1 MTKCS
6 TAARFRSTCSI
17 PAPTSGSRN
26 RRRTSKA
33 RGNGERLRCAI
44 FNISYCSSALFQ
56 GMATSAEGSKPAVKV
71 FVATTVMLT
80 FISFW
85 RASAIVLADL
95 ASSAYYAGG
104 DAEKVIGKSAPWF
117 ILGVML
123 FSYAVRALYIESSS
137 MFVRGGVYRVV
148 KEAMGGTLAKFSV
161 SALLFDYVLTGPIS
175 AVSAGQY
182 LAGFIKDMGDY
193 FHRPLH
199 FSDDHFAAGL
209 AVLVVF
215 YFWWKNTQGM
225 HESSQ
230 KALQI
235 MIITTVMVVILIIWC
250 TITVLRAPIQLPPS
264 PLQPG
269 VIPLNKESLGWLN
282 GTWFAHLTWI
292 ILFVGFGHSVL
303 AMSGEETLAQVN
315 REIEHPKLK
324 NLEKTGLVIFVYS
337 LLFTSLV
344 SVFAVMMIPDKV
356 RPDYFA
362 NLIGGI
368 AMYLAGPI
376 VLKLLFHGFVV
387 VVGVL
392 ILAGAQ
398 NTSIVGANGVLNR
411 VAEDGVLTDWFQKP
425 QPKYGTSY
433 RIINMIVGMQLLTI
447 ILSKGNVYVLAGL
460 YAFGVI
466 WSFALKSLAVLVLRY
481 TEPENR
487 QWKVP
492 GNVHVGGKEVPLGL
506 ILISAVLLITALV
519 NLFTKSEATI
529 AGVTFSAVFF
539 ALFTYSEHRVA
550 KERHGKPE
558 NLDQFRVYGNQ
569 ELGSGALGVR
579 PGNILVAVRDP
590 RNLYYL
596 RDVLRNTDTNRQ
608 DVVVMTARLYHRE
621 HSFSGSAVVEAS
633 QVFDHY
639 EQELFTAAVAV
650 AEKEGKPVS
659 LLVVPA
665 TDVFEAIIVTAQRLD
680 ASRIVCGFSNKLTPD
695 EQAKSLGDAW
705 ERLPEPRPRLIL
717 EIHEPN
723 GKIHE
728 YPLGPHAPRMRTQDL
743 ELMHKVWL
751 DITSD
756 PKYCGAHHYHIVAVA
771 LEELRREL
779 NSDQRS
785 EILQKLLDEMH
796 RDEAP
801 GRG

>member
-1 MTKCS
+1 
-6 TAARFRSTCSI
+6 
-17 PAPTSGSRN
+17 
-26 RRRTSKA
+26 
-33 RGNGERLRCAI
+33 
-44 FNISYCSSALFQ
+44 
-56 GMATSAEGSKPAVKV
+56 MATSVEGTKPAVKV

-85 RASAIVLADL
+85 RASAIVLSDL

-117 ILGVML
+117 ILAVML

-182 LAGFIKDMGDY
+182 LAGFIKDIGVY
-193 FHRPLH
+193 LHRPLN

-209 AVLVVF
+209 AIIVVI
-215 YFWWKNTQGM
+215 YFWWKNTQGI

-235 MIITTVMVVILIIWC
+235 MVITTVMVVILIIWC

-269 VIPLNKESLGWLN
+269 IIPINKDSLGWLN
-282 GTWFAHLTWI
+282 GTFFAHLTWI
-292 ILFVGFGHSVL
+292 LLFVGFGHSVL

-324 NLEKTGLVIFVYS
+324 NLEKTGLVIFLYS

-344 SVFAVMMIPDKV
+344 SFFAVMIIPDSV
-356 RPDYFA
+356 RPNFFA

-368 AMYLAGPI
+368 AMYLVGPTS
-376 VLKLLFHGFVV
+376 VKLLFHGFVV
-387 VVGVL
+387 LVGVL

-411 VAEDGVLTDWFQKP
+411 VAEDGVLTSWFQKP
-425 QPKYGTSY
+425 HNRYGTSY
-433 RIINMIVGMQLLTI
+433 RIINLIVGMQLLTI
-447 ILSKGNVYVLAGL
+447 FLSLGNVYVLAAL

-466 WSFALKSLAVLVLRY
+466 WSFAMKSMAVLVLRF
-481 TEPENR
+481 TEPGNR
-487 QWKVP
+487 EWKVP
-492 GNVHVGGKEVPLGL
+492 GNLHIGKTEIPIGL
-506 ILISAVLLITALV
+506 IAISAVLFITAVV
-519 NLFTKSEATI
+519 NLFTKYEATI
-529 AGVTFSAVFF
+529 AGLIFSAAFF
-539 ALFTYSEHRVA
+539 TIFTVSERHVA
-550 KERHGKPE
+550 RERHGKPE
-558 NLDQFRVYGNQ
+558 QLDQFRVYGNQ
-569 ELGSGALGVR
+569 ELGSGAMGVR
-579 PGNILVAVRDP
+579 PGNVLVAVRDP

-596 RDVLRNTDTNRQ
+596 RHILSHTNTMKQ
-608 DVVVMTARLYHRE
+608 DVVVMSARLYHRE
-621 HSFSGSAVVEAS
+621 HTFSGSTVFDAT

-650 AEKEGKPVS
+650 AEKEGKPIH

-665 TDVFEAIIVTAQRLD
+665 TDVFEAIMVTAQRLD
-680 ASRIVCGFSNKLTPD
+680 SSRVVCGLSNKLTSD
-695 EQAKSLGDAW
+695 EQAKLTGDAW
-705 ERLPEPRPRLIL
+705 ERLPEPRPRLNL
-717 EIHEPN
+717 EVCAPD
-723 GKIHE
+723 GSVRE
-728 YPLGPHAPRMRTQDL
+728 YALGPHTPRMRPQDV
-743 ELMHKVWL
+743 ELMHKLWL
-751 DITSD
+751 DITTD
-756 PKYCGAHHYHIVAVA
+756 PKFAGAHHYHIVALA
-771 LEELRREL
+771 LEELKREL
-779 NSDQRS
+779 STEQRAQLL
-785 EILQKLLDEMH
+785 EKLHDEMNH
-796 RDEAP
+796 P
-801 GRG
+801 GQQ

>member
-1 MTKCS
+1 M
-6 TAARFRSTCSI
+6 
-17 PAPTSGSRN
+17 
-26 RRRTSKA
+26 RR
-33 RGNGERLRCAI
+33 
-44 FNISYCSSALFQ
+44 
-56 GMATSAEGSKPAVKV
+56 PAVKV

-117 ILGVML
+117 ILAVML
-123 FSYAVRALYIESSS
+123 FSYCVRALYIESSS

-182 LAGFIKDMGDY
+182 LAGFIEDIGKY
-193 FHRPLH
+193 VHHPLVFSEDH
-199 FSDDHFAAGL
+199 FSAGF
-209 AVLVVF
+209 AVLIVL
-215 YFWWKNTQGM
+215 YFWWKNIQGI
-225 HESSQ
+225 HESSE

-235 MIITTVMVVILIIWC
+235 MIVTTVMVVILIIWC
-250 TITVLRAPIQLPPS
+250 TITVFRAPVQLPPN
-264 PLQPG
+264 PLHPG
-269 VIPLNKESLGWLN
+269 VVPLNKESLGWLN
-282 GTWFAHLTWI
+282 GNWISHFTWI
-292 ILFVGFGHSVL
+292 IMFVGFGHSVL

-324 NLEKTGLVIFVYS
+324 NLEKTGLVIFIYS

-344 SVFAVMMIPDKV
+344 SFFAVMIIPDKV

-368 AMYLAGPI
+368 AMYLVGPTM
-376 VLKLLFHGFVV
+376 LKLFFHGFVV
-387 VVGVL
+387 LVGVL

-425 QPKYGTSY
+425 QRRFGTSY
-433 RIINMIVGMQLLTI
+433 RIINLIVGLQLLTI
-447 ILSKGNVYVLAGL
+447 ILSRGNVYVLAGL

-492 GNVHVGGKEVPLGL
+492 GNFHIGGREVPLGL

-519 NLFTKSEATI
+519 NLFTKSEATV

-539 ALFTYSEHRVA
+539 AIFTYSEHRVT
-550 KERHGKPE
+550 KQRHGKPE

-596 RDVLRNTDTNRQ
+596 RDILRTTDTNRQ

-659 LLVVPA
+659 LLVVPS

-680 ASRIVCGFSNKLTPD
+680 SSRIVCGVSNKLTSD
-695 EQAKSLGDAW
+695 EQARLTGDAW
-705 ERLPEPRPRLIL
+705 ERLAEPRPRLTL
-717 EIHEPN
+717 EVHEAN
-723 GKIHE
+723 GKIRE
-728 YPLGPHAPRMRTQDL
+728 YPLGPHAPRMRPQDL
-743 ELMHKVWL
+743 ELMHSVWL

-756 PKYCGAHHYHIVAVA
+756 PKYCGAHHYHIVALA

-779 NSDQRS
+779 NSDVRA
-785 EILQKLLDEMH
+785 ELLAKLLDEMH
-796 RDEAP
+796 RDETP
-801 GRG
+801 GRS

>member
-1 MTKCS
+1 
-6 TAARFRSTCSI
+6 
-17 PAPTSGSRN
+17 
-26 RRRTSKA
+26 
-33 RGNGERLRCAI
+33 
-44 FNISYCSSALFQ
+44 
-56 GMATSAEGSKPAVKV
+56 MATSVEGSKPAIKV

-85 RASAIVLADL
+85 RASAIVLSDL

-148 KEAMGGTLAKFSV
+148 KEAMGGGLAKFSV

-182 LAGFIKDMGDY
+182 LAGFIKDMGLY
-193 FHRPLH
+193 LHRPLN

-209 AVLVVF
+209 AIIVVV

-235 MIITTVMVVILIIWC
+235 MAITTVMVVILLIWC
-250 TITVLRAPIQLPPS
+250 AITVLRSPIQLPPN
-264 PLQPG
+264 PLHAG
-269 VIPLNKESLGWLN
+269 VVPLNKESLGWLN
-282 GTWFAHLTWI
+282 TSWFFHLPLAVITSI
-292 ILFVGFGHSVL
+292 VVFVGFGHSVL

-324 NLEKTGLVIFVYS
+324 NLEKTGLVIFIYS

-344 SVFAVMMIPDKV
+344 SFFAVMIIPDSV

-368 AMYLAGPI
+368 AMYLVGPTS
-376 VLKLLFHGFVV
+376 LKLLFHGFVV
-387 VVGVL
+387 LVGVL

-411 VAEDGVLTDWFQKP
+411 VAEDGVLTSWFQKP
-425 QPKYGTSY
+425 HNRFGTSY
-433 RIINMIVGMQLLTI
+433 RIINLIVGLQVLTI
-447 ILSKGNVYVLAGL
+447 VLSRGNVYLLAAL

-466 WSFALKSLAVLVLRY
+466 WSFAMKSIAVLVLRF
-481 TEPENR
+481 TEPGNR
-487 QWKVP
+487 AWKVP
-492 GNVHVGGKEVPLGL
+492 GNLHIGKTEVPVGL
-506 ILISAVLLITALV
+506 ILISAVLLITAVV
-519 NLFTKSEATI
+519 NLFTKYQATI
-529 AGVTFSAVFF
+529 AGVIFSAVFF
-539 ALFTYSEHRVA
+539 TIFTLSERHVT

-558 NLDQFRVYGNQ
+558 QLDQFRVYGNQ
-569 ELGSGALGVR
+569 ELGSGAMGVR
-579 PGNILVAVRDP
+579 SGNILVAVRDP

-596 RDVLRNTDTNRQ
+596 RQVLAHTNTLKQ
-608 DVVVMTARLYHRE
+608 DVVVMSARLYHRE
-621 HSFSGSAVVEAS
+621 PSFGGGSVMEAS

-650 AEKEGKPVS
+650 AEKEGKPIS

-665 TDVFEAIIVTAQRLD
+665 TDVFEAIMVTAQRLD
-680 ASRIVCGFSNKLTPD
+680 SVRVVCGLSNKLTAD
-695 EQAKSLGDAW
+695 EQAKLTGDAW
-705 ERLPEPRPRLIL
+705 ERMSEPRPRVCL
-717 EIHEPN
+717 EVYAPD
-723 GKIHE
+723 GTARE
-728 YPLGPHAPRMRTQDL
+728 YMIGPHTPRLRAQDVD
-743 ELMHKVWL
+743 LMHKLWL
-751 DITSD
+751 NITTD
-756 PKYCGAHHYHIVAVA
+756 PKFAGAHHYHIVALA
-771 LEELRREL
+771 LEELQREL
-779 NSDQRS
+779 STEQRTQL
-785 EILQKLLDEMH
+785 LQKLQEEIN
-796 RDEAP
+796 RSGNEP
-801 GRG
+801 TRPS

>member
-1 MTKCS
+1 
-6 TAARFRSTCSI
+6 
-17 PAPTSGSRN
+17 
-26 RRRTSKA
+26 
-33 RGNGERLRCAI
+33 
-44 FNISYCSSALFQ
+44 
-56 GMATSAEGSKPAVKV
+56 MATSSKLGKPGIKV

-85 RASAIVLADL
+85 RASAIVLSDL

-182 LAGFIKDMGDY
+182 LAGFIKDMGVY
-193 FHRPLH
+193 LHRPLH

-209 AVLVVF
+209 AVLVVA

-235 MIITTVMVVILIIWC
+235 MAITTVMVVILLIWC
-250 TITVLRAPIQLPPS
+250 TITVLRAPIVLPPN
-264 PLQPG
+264 PLHPG
-269 VIPLNKESLGWLN
+269 VVPLNKESLGWLN
-282 GTWFAHLTWI
+282 GTFFGHVMWI
-292 ILFVGFGHSVL
+292 IVFVGFGHSVL

-324 NLEKTGLVIFVYS
+324 NLEKTGLVIFIYS

-344 SVFAVMMIPDKV
+344 SFFAVMIIPDSV

-368 AMYLAGPI
+368 AMYLAGPTS
-376 VLKLLFHGFVV
+376 LKLLFHGFVV
-387 VVGVL
+387 LVGVL

-411 VAEDGVLTDWFQKP
+411 VAEDGVLTSWFQKP
-425 QPKYGTSY
+425 HNRYGTSY
-433 RIINMIVGMQLLTI
+433 RIINLIVGMQFI
-447 ILSKGNVYVLAGL
+447 VIFLSLGNVYVLAAL

-466 WSFALKSLAVLVLRY
+466 WSFAMKSIAVLVLRF
-481 TEPENR
+481 TEPGKR
-487 QWKVP
+487 AWKVP
-492 GNVHVGGKEVPLGL
+492 GNLHIGKREIPVGLA
-506 ILISAVLLITALV
+506 LISAVLLITAVV
-519 NLFTKSEATI
+519 NLFTKYQATI
-529 AGVTFSAVFF
+529 AGVIFSAFF
-539 ALFTYSEHRVA
+539 FTIFTLSERHVA

-558 NLDQFRVYGNQ
+558 QLDQFRVYGNQ
-569 ELGSGALGVR
+569 DLGSGAMGVR
-579 PGNILVAVRDP
+579 EGNILVAVRDP

-596 RDVLRNTDTNRQ
+596 RQVLQHTNTGKQ
-608 DVVVMTARLYHRE
+608 DVVVMSARMYHRE
-621 HSFSGSAVVEAS
+621 HSFSGSAVLEAS

-650 AEKEGKPVS
+650 AEKEGKPIS

-665 TDVFEAIIVTAQRLD
+665 TDVFEAIMVTAQRLD
-680 ASRIVCGFSNKLTPD
+680 SARVICGLSNKLSAD
-695 EQAKSLGDAW
+695 EQAKLTGDAW
-705 ERLPEPRPRLIL
+705 ERMPEPRPRLTL
-717 EIHEPN
+717 EVAAPDGTIR
-723 GKIHE
+723 E
-728 YPLGPHAPRMRTQDL
+728 YTIGPHSPRLRPQDC
-743 ELMHKVWL
+743 ELMHELWL
-751 DITSD
+751 NITTD
-756 PKYCGAHHYHIVAVA
+756 PKFAGAHHYHIVALA
-771 LEELRREL
+771 LEELKREL
-779 NSDQRS
+779 STEQRTQL
-785 EILQKLLDEMH
+785 LQKLLEEM
-796 RDEAP
+796 
-801 GRG
+801 GRANDGTKPLG

>member
-1 MTKCS
+1 MS
-6 TAARFRSTCSI
+6 TAPDST
-17 PAPTSGSRN
+17 
-26 RRRTSKA
+26 
-33 RGNGERLRCAI
+33 
-44 FNISYCSSALFQ
+44 
-56 GMATSAEGSKPAVKV
+56 KPAVKV

-85 RASAIVLADL
+85 RASAIVLSDL

-117 ILGVML
+117 ILAVML

-182 LAGFIKDMGDY
+182 LAGFIKDIGVY
-193 FHRPLH
+193 LHRPLN

-209 AVLVVF
+209 AVIIVF
-215 YFWWKNTQGM
+215 YFWWKNTQGI

-250 TITVLRAPIQLPPS
+250 TLTVLRAPVQLPPN
-264 PLQPG
+264 PLHAG

-282 GTWFAHLTWI
+282 GTWFSHITWI

-344 SVFAVMMIPDKV
+344 SFFAVMIIPDKV

-368 AMYLAGPI
+368 AMYLVGPTS
-376 VLKLLFHGFVV
+376 LKLLFHGFVV
-387 VVGVL
+387 LVGVL

-411 VAEDGVLTDWFQKP
+411 VAEDGVLTSWFQRP
-425 QPKYGTSY
+425 HNRYGTSY
-433 RIINMIVGMQLLTI
+433 RIINLIVGMQLLTI
-447 ILSKGNVYVLAGL
+447 VLSLGNVYVLAAL

-466 WSFALKSLAVLVLRY
+466 WSFATKSLAVLVLRF

-487 QWKVP
+487 EWKVP
-492 GNVHVGGKEVPLGL
+492 GNLQIGKTEIPVGL
-506 ILISAVLLITALV
+506 ILISAVLFITAIV
-519 NLFTKSEATI
+519 NLFTKYQATI
-529 AGVTFSAVFF
+529 AGVIFSAAFF
-539 ALFTYSEHRVA
+539 TIFTISERHVA

-558 NLDQFRVYGNQ
+558 QLDQFRVYGNQ
-569 ELGSGALGVR
+569 ELGSGAMGVR
-579 PGNILVAVRDP
+579 PGNVLVAVRDP

-596 RDVLRNTDTNRQ
+596 RHVLSHTNTAKQ
-608 DVVVMTARLYHRE
+608 DVVVMSARLYHRE
-621 HSFSGSAVVEAS
+621 HTFGGNTVLEAS

-650 AEKEGKPVS
+650 AEKEGKPIH

-665 TDVFEAIIVTAQRLD
+665 TDVFEAIMVTAQRLD
-680 ASRIVCGFSNKLTPD
+680 SSRVICGLSNKLTAD
-695 EQAKSLGDAW
+695 EQAKLTGDAW
-705 ERLPEPRPRLIL
+705 ERLPEPRPRLTL
-717 EIHEPN
+717 EVCAPDGTIR
-723 GKIHE
+723 E
-728 YPLGPHAPRMRTQDL
+728 YALGPHTPRMRPQDV
-743 ELMHKVWL
+743 ELMHRLWL
-751 DITSD
+751 NITAD
-756 PKYCGAHHYHIVAVA
+756 PKFAGAHHYHVMALA
-771 LEELRREL
+771 LEELQREL
-779 NSDQRS
+779 NTEQRAQL
-785 EILQKLLDEMH
+785 LQKLQDEIN
-796 RDEAP
+796 RSKP
-801 GRG
+801 S

>member
-1 MTKCS
+1 
-6 TAARFRSTCSI
+6 
-17 PAPTSGSRN
+17 
-26 RRRTSKA
+26 
-33 RGNGERLRCAI
+33 
-44 FNISYCSSALFQ
+44 
-56 GMATSAEGSKPAVKV
+56 MATTVEGSKPVIKV

-85 RASAIVLADL
+85 RASAIVLSDL

-117 ILGVML
+117 ILAVML

-182 LAGFIKDMGDY
+182 LAGFIKDMGVY
-193 FHRPLH
+193 LHRPLH

-209 AVLVVF
+209 AVIVVA

-235 MIITTVMVVILIIWC
+235 MAITTVMVVILLIWC
-250 TITVLRAPIQLPPS
+250 TITVLRAPIQLPPN
-264 PLQPG
+264 PLHAG

-282 GTWFAHLTWI
+282 GTWFSHITWI

-344 SVFAVMMIPDKV
+344 SFFAVMIIPDKV

-368 AMYLAGPI
+368 AMYLVGPTS
-376 VLKLLFHGFVV
+376 LKLLFHGFVV
-387 VVGVL
+387 LVGVL

-411 VAEDGVLTDWFQKP
+411 VAEDGVLTSWFQKP
-425 QPKYGTSY
+425 HDRFGTSY
-433 RIINMIVGMQLLTI
+433 RIINLIVGMQLLTI
-447 ILSKGNVYVLAGL
+447 FLSLGNVYVLAAL

-466 WSFALKSLAVLVLRY
+466 WSFAMKSIAVLVLRF
-481 TEPENR
+481 TEPGNR
-487 QWKVP
+487 AWKVP
-492 GNVHVGGKEVPLGL
+492 GNLHIGKTEIPVGL
-506 ILISAVLLITALV
+506 ILISAVLLVTAVV
-519 NLFTKSEATI
+519 NLFTKYQATI
-529 AGVTFSAVFF
+529 AGVIFSGVFF
-539 ALFTYSEHRVA
+539 TIFTISERHVT

-558 NLDQFRVYGNQ
+558 QLDQFRVYGNQ
-569 ELGSGALGVR
+569 ELGSGAMGVR
-579 PGNILVAVRDP
+579 TGNILVAVRDP

-596 RDVLRNTDTNRQ
+596 RHILGHTDTNKQ
-608 DVVVMTARLYHRE
+608 DVVVMSARLYHRE
-621 HSFSGSAVVEAS
+621 HSFSGSAVMEAS

-650 AEKEGKPVS
+650 AEKEGKPIS

-665 TDVFEAIIVTAQRLD
+665 TDVFEAIMVTAQRLGS
-680 ASRIVCGFSNKLTPD
+680 SRVICGLSNKLTSD
-695 EQAKSLGDAW
+695 EQAKLTGDAW
-705 ERLPEPRPRLIL
+705 ERLPEPRPRITL
-717 EIHEPN
+717 EVCAPD
-723 GKIHE
+723 GTVRE
-728 YPLGPHAPRMRTQDL
+728 YAIGPHNPRLRPQDV
-743 ELMHKVWL
+743 ELMHKLWL
-751 DITSD
+751 NITTD
-756 PKYCGAHHYHIVAVA
+756 PKFAGTHHYHIVALA
-771 LEELRREL
+771 LEELQREL
-779 NSDQRS
+779 NTDQRA
-785 EILQKLLDEMH
+785 ELLQKLQEEMH
-796 RDEAP
+796 RSDTN
-801 GRG
+801 

>member
-1 MTKCS
+1 
-6 TAARFRSTCSI
+6 
-17 PAPTSGSRN
+17 
-26 RRRTSKA
+26 
-33 RGNGERLRCAI
+33 
-44 FNISYCSSALFQ
+44 
-56 GMATSAEGSKPAVKV
+56 MATSAEGAKPAVRV

-85 RASAIVLADL
+85 RASAIVLSDL

-117 ILGVML
+117 ILAVML

-182 LAGFIKDMGDY
+182 MAGFVKDLGIY
-193 FHRPLH
+193 FFHRQLN

-209 AVLVVF
+209 AVIIVT
-215 YFWWKNTQGM
+215 YFWWKNTQGI

-235 MIITTVMVVILIIWC
+235 MAITTVMVVILILWC
-250 TITVLRAPIQLPPS
+250 SITVLRAPVQLPPS
-264 PLQPG
+264 PLHAG

-282 GTWFAHLTWI
+282 GTWFGHITWI

-324 NLEKTGLVIFVYS
+324 NLEKTGLVIFIYS

-344 SVFAVMMIPDKV
+344 SFFAVMIIPDNV

-368 AMYLAGPI
+368 AMYLVGPTS
-376 VLKLLFHGFVV
+376 LKLLFHGFVV
-387 VVGVL
+387 LVGVL

-411 VAEDGVLTDWFQKP
+411 VAEDGVLTSWFQKP
-425 QPKYGTSY
+425 HHRYGTSF
-433 RIINMIVGMQLLTI
+433 RIINLIVGMQLLTI
-447 ILSKGNVYVLAGL
+447 FLSLGNVYVLAAL

-466 WSFALKSLAVLVLRY
+466 WSFAMKSLAVLVLRF
-481 TEPENR
+481 TEPGNR
-487 QWKVP
+487 EWKVP
-492 GNVHVGGKEVPLGL
+492 GNLHIGKTEIPIGL
-506 ILISAVLLITALV
+506 IAISGVLFVTAIV
-519 NLFTKSEATI
+519 NLFTKYEATI
-529 AGVTFSAVFF
+529 AGVIFSAVFF
-539 ALFTYSEHRVA
+539 TIFTLSEHHVA

-558 NLDQFRVYGNQ
+558 QLDQFRVYGNQ
-569 ELGSGALGVR
+569 ELGSGAMGVR
-579 PGNILVAVRDP
+579 QGNVLVAVRDP

-596 RDVLRNTDTNRQ
+596 RHVLGHTNTVKQ
-608 DVVVMTARLYHRE
+608 DVVVMSARLYHRE
-621 HSFSGSAVVEAS
+621 HTFSGSTVFDAT

-650 AEKEGKPVS
+650 AEKEGKPIS

-665 TDVFEAIIVTAQRLD
+665 TDVFEAIMVTAQRLD
-680 ASRIVCGFSNKLTPD
+680 STRVICGLSNKLTSD
-695 EQAKSLGDAW
+695 EQAKLTGDAW
-705 ERLPEPRPRLIL
+705 ERLPEPRPRLTL
-717 EIHEPN
+717 EVCAPD
-723 GKIHE
+723 GTVRE
-728 YPLGPHAPRMRTQDL
+728 YALGPHTPRMRAQDV
-743 ELMHKVWL
+743 ELMHKLWL
-751 DITSD
+751 DITTD
-756 PKYCGAHHYHIVAVA
+756 PKYAGAHHYHIVALA

-779 NSDQRS
+779 TTEQRAQL
-785 EILQKLLDEMH
+785 LQKLQEEMD
-796 RDEAP
+796 RP
-801 GRG
+801 NQQ

>member
-1 MTKCS
+1 MS
-6 TAARFRSTCSI
+6 SSVPGI
-17 PAPTSGSRN
+17 
-26 RRRTSKA
+26 RR
-33 RGNGERLRCAI
+33 
-44 FNISYCSSALFQ
+44 
-56 GMATSAEGSKPAVKV
+56 PAVKV

-85 RASAIVLADL
+85 RAAAIVLADL

-117 ILGVML
+117 ILAVML
-123 FSYAVRALYIESSS
+123 FSYCVRALYIESSS

-182 LAGFIKDMGDY
+182 LAGFIEDIGRYVHHPMVFSED
-193 FHRPLH
+193 H
-199 FSDDHFAAGL
+199 FSAGFAIL
-209 AVLVVF
+209 IVL
-215 YFWWKNTQGM
+215 YFWWKNIQGM
-225 HESSQ
+225 HESSE

-235 MIITTVMVVILIIWC
+235 MIVTTVMVVILIIWC
-250 TITVLRAPIQLPPS
+250 SITVFSAPIQLPPN
-264 PLQPG
+264 PLHPG
-269 VIPLNKESLGWLN
+269 VVKLTKESLGWLY
-282 GTWFAHLTWI
+282 GTWISHFTWI
-292 ILFVGFGHSVL
+292 IVFVGFGHSVL

-324 NLEKTGLVIFVYS
+324 NLEKTGLVIFIYS

-344 SVFAVMMIPDKV
+344 SFFAVMIIPDHV
-356 RPDYFA
+356 RHEYFA

-368 AMYLAGPI
+368 AMYLVGPT
-376 VLKLLFHGFVV
+376 VLKLIFHAFVV
-387 VVGVL
+387 LVGVL

-425 QPKYGTSY
+425 QSRYGTSY
-433 RIINMIVGMQLLTI
+433 RIINLIVGLQLLTI
-447 ILSKGNVYVLAGL
+447 ILSRGNVYVLAGL

-492 GNVHVGGKEVPLGL
+492 GNFHVSGREVPLGL

-529 AGVTFSAVFF
+529 AGVAFSAVFF
-539 ALFTYSEHRVA
+539 ALFTYSEHRVT

-596 RDVLRNTDTNRQ
+596 RDVLRTTDTTRQ

-680 ASRIVCGFSNKLTPD
+680 SSRIVCGLSNKLTTD
-695 EQAKSLGDAW
+695 EQAKLTGDAW
-705 ERLPEPRPRLIL
+705 ERLPEPRPRLTL
-717 EIHEPN
+717 EIHAPN
-723 GKIHE
+723 GTVRE
-728 YPLGPHAPRMRTQDL
+728 YLLGPHAPRMRPQDL
-743 ELMHKVWL
+743 ELMHSVWR

-756 PKYCGAHHYHIVAVA
+756 PKYAGAHHYHIVALA

-779 NSDQRS
+779 NSDTRA
-785 EILQKLLDEMH
+785 EVLAKLLDEMH
-796 RDEAP
+796 RDEPP
-801 GRG
+801 GHGQG

>member
-1 MTKCS
+1 
-6 TAARFRSTCSI
+6 
-17 PAPTSGSRN
+17 
-26 RRRTSKA
+26 
-33 RGNGERLRCAI
+33 
-44 FNISYCSSALFQ
+44 
-56 GMATSAEGSKPAVKV
+56 MATSVEGSKPAIRV

-85 RASAIVLADL
+85 RASAIVLSDL

-123 FSYAVRALYIESSS
+123 FSYCVRALYIESSS

-182 LAGFIKDMGDY
+182 MAGFIKDMGLY
-193 FHRPLH
+193 LHRPLH

-209 AVLVVF
+209 AVIVVL

-235 MIITTVMVVILIIWC
+235 MAITTVMVVILIIWC
-250 TITVLRAPIQLPPS
+250 TITVLRAPVQLPPS
-264 PLQPG
+264 PLHAG
-269 VIPLNKESLGWLN
+269 VVPLNKESLGWLDT
-282 GTWFAHLTWI
+282 TWFRHLPLG
-292 ILFVGFGHSVL
+292 ILTTLIVFVGFGHSVL

-324 NLEKTGLVIFVYS
+324 NLEKTGLVIFIYS

-344 SVFAVMMIPDKV
+344 SFFAVMIIPDKV

-368 AMYLAGPI
+368 AMYLVGPES
-376 VLKLLFHGFVV
+376 LRLLFHGFVV
-387 VVGVL
+387 LVGVL

-411 VAEDGVLTDWFQKP
+411 VAEDGVLTSWFQKP
-425 QPKYGTSY
+425 HHRFGTSY
-433 RIINMIVGMQLLTI
+433 RIINLIVGLQVLTI
-447 ILSKGNVYVLAGL
+447 VLSRGNVYMLAAL

-466 WSFALKSLAVLVLRY
+466 WSFAMKSIAVLVLRF
-481 TEPENR
+481 TEPGNR
-487 QWKVP
+487 EWKVP
-492 GNVHVGGKEVPLGL
+492 GNLHFGKIEVPVGL
-506 ILISAVLLITALV
+506 ILISAVLLITAFV
-519 NLFTKSEATI
+519 NLFTKYQATI
-529 AGVTFSAVFF
+529 AGVIFSAVFF
-539 ALFTYSEHRVA
+539 TIFTLSEHHVA
-550 KERHGKPE
+550 RERHGKPE
-558 NLDQFRVYGNQ
+558 QLDQFRVYGNQ
-569 ELGSGALGVR
+569 ELGSGAMGVR
-579 PGNILVAVRDP
+579 EGNILVAVRDP

-596 RDVLRNTDTNRQ
+596 RQVLAHTNTAKQ
-608 DVVVMTARLYHRE
+608 DVVVMSARLYHRE
-621 HSFSGSAVVEAS
+621 HSFSGSSVMEAS

-650 AEKEGKPVS
+650 AEKEGKPIS

-665 TDVFEAIIVTAQRLD
+665 TDVFEAIMVTAQRLD
-680 ASRIVCGFSNKLTPD
+680 SARVVCGLSNKLTAD
-695 EQAKSLGDAW
+695 EQAKLTGDAW
-705 ERLPEPRPRLIL
+705 ERMPEPRPRLCL
-717 EIHEPN
+717 EVAAPD
-723 GKIHE
+723 GTVRE
-728 YPLGPHAPRMRTQDL
+728 YTIGPHTPRLRPQDV
-743 ELMHKVWL
+743 ELMHKLWL
-751 DITSD
+751 NITTD
-756 PKYCGAHHYHIVAVA
+756 PKFAGAHHYHIVALA
-771 LEELRREL
+771 LEELQLEL
-779 NSDQRS
+779 STEQRTQL
-785 EILQKLLDEMH
+785 LQKLLEEMN
-796 RDEAP
+796 RTGEERCP
-801 GRG
+801 PN

>member
-1 MTKCS
+1 
-6 TAARFRSTCSI
+6 
-17 PAPTSGSRN
+17 
-26 RRRTSKA
+26 
-33 RGNGERLRCAI
+33 
-44 FNISYCSSALFQ
+44 
-56 GMATSAEGSKPAVKV
+56 MATSVEGSKPAIKV

-85 RASAIVLADL
+85 RASAIVLSDL

-148 KEAMGGTLAKFSV
+148 KEPMGGTLAKFSV

-182 LAGFIKDMGDY
+182 LAGFIKDMGVY
-193 FHRPLH
+193 LHRPLQ

-209 AVLVVF
+209 GVIVVA

-235 MIITTVMVVILIIWC
+235 MVITTVMVVILLIWC
-250 TITVLRAPIQLPPS
+250 TITVLRAPIQLPPN
-264 PLQPG
+264 PLHAG
-269 VIPLNKESLGWLN
+269 VIPLNKESLGWLY
-282 GTWFAHLTWI
+282 GTWFSHWIWI
-292 ILFVGFGHSVL
+292 IAFVGFGHSVL

-324 NLEKTGLVIFVYS
+324 NLEKTGLVIFIYS

-344 SVFAVMMIPDKV
+344 SFFAVMIIPDSV

-368 AMYLAGPI
+368 AVYLPGPTG
-376 VLKLLFHGFVV
+376 LKLLFHGFVV
-387 VVGVL
+387 LVGVL

-411 VAEDGVLTDWFQKP
+411 VAEDGVLTSWFQKP
-425 QPKYGTSY
+425 HNRFGTSY
-433 RIINMIVGMQLLTI
+433 RIINLIVAMQLLTI
-447 ILSKGNVYVLAGL
+447 FLSLGNVYVLAAL

-466 WSFALKSLAVLVLRY
+466 WSFAMKSIAVLVLRF
-481 TEPENR
+481 TEPGNR
-487 QWKVP
+487 AWKVP
-492 GNVHVGGKEVPLGL
+492 GNLHIGKTEIPVGL
-506 ILISAVLLITALV
+506 ILISAVLLITAVV
-519 NLFTKSEATI
+519 NLFTKYEATI
-529 AGVTFSAVFF
+529 AGLIFSAVFF
-539 ALFTYSEHRVA
+539 TIFTVSEHHVT

-558 NLDQFRVYGNQ
+558 QLDQFRVYGNQ
-569 ELGSGALGVR
+569 ELGSGAMGVR
-579 PGNILVAVRDP
+579 PGNVLVAVRDP

-596 RDVLRNTDTNRQ
+596 RHILGHTDTTRQ
-608 DVVVMTARLYHRE
+608 DVVVMSARLYHRE
-621 HSFSGSAVVEAS
+621 HSFSGSAVMEAS

-650 AEKEGKPVS
+650 AEKEGKPIS

-665 TDVFEAIIVTAQRLD
+665 TDVFEAIMVTAQRLD
-680 ASRIVCGFSNKLTPD
+680 SVRVICGLSNKLTSD
-695 EQAKSLGDAW
+695 EQAKLTGDAW
-705 ERLPEPRPRLIL
+705 ERMPEPRPRITL
-717 EIHEPN
+717 EVCAPD
-723 GKIHE
+723 GSVRE
-728 YPLGPHAPRMRTQDL
+728 YAIGPHNPRLRPQDV
-743 ELMHKVWL
+743 ELMHKLWL
-751 DITSD
+751 DITAD
-756 PKYCGAHHYHIVAVA
+756 PKFAGAHHYHIVALA
-771 LEELRREL
+771 LEELQREL
-779 NSDQRS
+779 GTDQRA
-785 EILQKLLDEMH
+785 ELLQKLQEEMN
-796 RDEAP
+796 RREGGSSSP
-801 GRG
+801 SSN

>member
-1 MTKCS
+1 
-6 TAARFRSTCSI
+6 
-17 PAPTSGSRN
+17 
-26 RRRTSKA
+26 
-33 RGNGERLRCAI
+33 
-44 FNISYCSSALFQ
+44 
-56 GMATSAEGSKPAVKV
+56 MATSAGSKPVIKV

-85 RASAIVLADL
+85 RASAIVLSDL

-117 ILGVML
+117 ILAVML

-148 KEAMGGTLAKFSV
+148 KEAMGGGLAKFSV

-182 LAGFIKDMGDY
+182 LAGFIKDMGLY
-193 FHRPLH
+193 MHRPLH

-209 AVLVVF
+209 AVIVVI
-215 YFWWKNTQGM
+215 YFWRKNTQGM

-235 MIITTVMVVILIIWC
+235 MVITTVMVVILLIWC
-250 TITVLRAPIQLPPS
+250 TITVLRAPIQLPPN
-264 PLQPG
+264 PLHAG
-269 VIPLNKESLGWLN
+269 VVPLNKESLGWLN
-282 GTWFAHLTWI
+282 GTWFGHITWI
-292 ILFVGFGHSVL
+292 IMFVGFGHSVL

-324 NLEKTGLVIFVYS
+324 NLEKTGLVIFIYS

-344 SVFAVMMIPDKV
+344 SFFAVMIIPDKV

-368 AMYLAGPI
+368 AVYLAGPES
-376 VLKLLFHGFVV
+376 LKLLFHGFVV
-387 VVGVL
+387 LVGVL

-411 VAEDGVLTDWFQKP
+411 VAEDGVLTSWFQKP
-425 QPKYGTSY
+425 HNRFGTSY
-433 RIINMIVGMQLLTI
+433 RIINLIVGLQILTI
-447 ILSKGNVYVLAGL
+447 VLSRGNVYMLAAL

-466 WSFALKSLAVLVLRY
+466 WSFAMKSIAVLVLRF
-481 TEPENR
+481 TEPGNR
-487 QWKVP
+487 AWKVP
-492 GNVHVGGKEVPLGL
+492 GNLHFGKTEIPVGL
-506 ILISAVLLITALV
+506 ILISAVLLITAVV
-519 NLFTKSEATI
+519 NLFTKYEATI
-529 AGVTFSAVFF
+529 AGVIFSGVFF
-539 ALFTYSEHRVA
+539 TLFTVSERHVA

-558 NLDQFRVYGNQ
+558 QLDQFRVYGNQ
-569 ELGSGALGVR
+569 ELGSGAMGVR

-596 RDVLRNTDTNRQ
+596 RQVLAHTNTIKQ
-608 DVVVMTARLYHRE
+608 DVVVMSARLYHRE
-621 HSFSGSAVVEAS
+621 HSFSGSAVMEAS

-650 AEKEGKPVS
+650 AEKEGKPIS

-665 TDVFEAIIVTAQRLD
+665 TDVFEAIMVTAQRLD
-680 ASRIVCGFSNKLTPD
+680 SARVICGLSNKLTAD
-695 EQAKSLGDAW
+695 EQAKLTGDAW
-705 ERLPEPRPRLIL
+705 ERMPEPRPRVCL
-717 EIHEPN
+717 EVCAPD
-723 GKIHE
+723 GTVRE
-728 YPLGPHAPRMRTQDL
+728 YAIGPHNPRLRPQDV
-743 ELMHKVWL
+743 ELMHKLWL
-751 DITSD
+751 NITTD
-756 PKYCGAHHYHIVAVA
+756 PKFAGAHHYHIVALA
-771 LEELRREL
+771 LEELQREL
-779 NSDQRS
+779 STEQRTQL
-785 EILQKLLDEMH
+785 LQKLREEMH
-796 RDEAP
+796 RSGDMP
-801 GRG
+801 GPPDPD

>member
-1 MTKCS
+1 
-6 TAARFRSTCSI
+6 
-17 PAPTSGSRN
+17 
-26 RRRTSKA
+26 
-33 RGNGERLRCAI
+33 
-44 FNISYCSSALFQ
+44 
-56 GMATSAEGSKPAVKV
+56 MATAPEGTKAAVKV

-85 RASAIVLADL
+85 RASAIVLSDL

-117 ILGVML
+117 ILAVML

-182 LAGFIKDMGDY
+182 LAGFIKDIGVY
-193 FHRPLH
+193 LHRPLN
-199 FSDDHFAAGL
+199 FSEDHFAAGF
-209 AVLVVF
+209 AIIIVV
-215 YFWWKNTQGM
+215 YFWWKNTQGI

-235 MIITTVMVVILIIWC
+235 MAITTVMVVILIVWC
-250 TITVLRAPIQLPPS
+250 TLTVLRAPVQLPPN
-264 PLQPG
+264 PLHPG

-282 GTWFAHLTWI
+282 GTWFSHITWI

-324 NLEKTGLVIFVYS
+324 NLEKTGLVIFIYS

-344 SVFAVMMIPDKV
+344 SFFAVMIIPDKV

-368 AMYLAGPI
+368 AMYLAGPMS
-376 VLKLLFHGFVV
+376 LKLLFHGFVV
-387 VVGVL
+387 LVGVL

-411 VAEDGVLTDWFQKP
+411 VAEDGVLTSWFQRP
-425 QPKYGTSY
+425 HHRYGTSY
-433 RIINMIVGMQLLTI
+433 RIINLIVGMQLLTI
-447 ILSKGNVYVLAGL
+447 SLSLGNVYVLAAL

-466 WSFALKSLAVLVLRY
+466 WSFAMKSLAVLVLRF
-481 TEPENR
+481 TEPGNR
-487 QWKVP
+487 EWKVP
-492 GNVHVGGKEVPLGL
+492 GNLHIGKTEVPVGL
-506 ILISAVLLITALV
+506 ILISGVLFITAIV
-519 NLFTKSEATI
+519 NLFTKYEATI
-529 AGVTFSAVFF
+529 AGLIFSVAFF
-539 ALFTYSEHRVA
+539 TIFTISEHHVA

-558 NLDQFRVYGNQ
+558 QLDQFRVYGNQ
-569 ELGSGALGVR
+569 ELGSGAMGVR

-596 RDVLRNTDTNRQ
+596 RHVLSHTNTAKQ
-608 DVVVMTARLYHRE
+608 DVVVMSARLYHRE
-621 HSFSGSAVVEAS
+621 HSFSGSSVLEAS

-650 AEKEGKPVS
+650 AEKEGKPIH

-665 TDVFEAIIVTAQRLD
+665 TDVFEAIMVTAQRLD
-680 ASRIVCGFSNKLTPD
+680 SSRVICGLSNKLTAD
-695 EQAKSLGDAW
+695 EQAKLTGDAW
-705 ERLPEPRPRLIL
+705 ERLPEPRPRLIM
-717 EIHEPN
+717 EVCAPDGTIR
-723 GKIHE
+723 E
-728 YPLGPHAPRMRTQDL
+728 YALGPHTPRMRPQDV
-743 ELMHKVWL
+743 ELMHRLWL
-751 DITSD
+751 NITAD
-756 PKYCGAHHYHIVAVA
+756 PKFAGAHHYHVMALA
-771 LEELRREL
+771 LEELQREL
-779 NSDQRS
+779 NSEQRAQL
-785 EILQKLLDEMH
+785 LQKLHDEMN
-796 RDEAP
+796 RSNP
-801 GRG
+801 N